1 MCTSLFRFAGLLV
14 AGALAA
20 SSADLDDSYQ
30 ALKDAV
36 SKKDIAQVKQ
46 LASETCA
53 LARAAS
59 SSPAPAEAAEKD
71 AWTKRVA
78 YARDV
83 ELYTE
88 YALSST
94 ALTSQPEIT
103 IDLLT
108 ALEQQSPKSRYLDAA
123 YGAYLVALTKTGAA
137 SKVPAVAEKALAHFP
152 ENEDLLLVMIDFNM
166 NRKRAAL
173 AGAQAERLL
182 TVIRRHPVP
191 EGMSAADWERKKT
204 VALTRGSWVA
214 GMAHAEKNEY
224 MSCDKDLRVALP
236 LVKGDSAMLA
246 STLFHLAVSN
256 YNLGRQS
263 MNRARIL
270 EAANFSEQA
279 SKIPGPYQQQAWTNA
294 HLMKS
299 EADRMI
305 ARK

>member
-1 MCTSLFRFAGLLV
+1 MSKSLYRFAGLLV
-14 AGALAA
+14 AGAIVA

-36 SKKDIAQVKQ
+36 VKKDIAQVKQ
-46 LASETCA
+46 LAAETCA

-59 SSPAPAEAAEKD
+59 STAAPAEEAEKD

-94 ALTSQPEIT
+94 ALTSQPEVT
-103 IDLLT
+103 IDLIAT
-108 ALEQQSPKSRYLDAA
+108 LEQQNPKSRYLDPA
-123 YGAYLVALTKTGAA
+123 YGAYLVALTRAGAA
-137 SKVPAVAEKALAHFP
+137 SKIPAVAEKALAHFP
-152 ENEDLLLVMIDFNM
+152 ENEDLLLVMIDHNM
-166 NRKRAAL
+166 NRKQVAL

-182 TVIRRHPVP
+182 AVMRRHPQP

-204 VALTRGSWVA
+204 VALTRASWVA
-214 GMAHAEKNEY
+214 GMAHAEKQDH

-236 LVKGDSAMLA
+236 LVKGNDTMLA
-246 STLFHLAVSN
+246 STLFYLAVSN

-270 EAANFSEQA
+270 EAASFSEQA
-279 SKIPGPYQQQAWTNA
+279 AKIPGPYQQQAWTNA